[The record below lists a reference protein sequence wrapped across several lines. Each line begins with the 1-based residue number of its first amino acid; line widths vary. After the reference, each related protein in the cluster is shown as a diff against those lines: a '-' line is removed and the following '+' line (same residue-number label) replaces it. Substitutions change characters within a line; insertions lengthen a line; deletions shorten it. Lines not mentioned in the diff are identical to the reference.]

1 MGFPFVNNFVRIRKY
16 TGQTILSVCAII
28 QLGNMG
34 YAQNIQTATY
44 KNASLSVETR
54 VEDLLK
60 QMTLQEKIAQMSHIH
75 NEHFGNNKLVDFGK
89 FGPYSKMSFG
99 CAEALPY
106 TSVEYAKAI
115 YNLQKHMKENTRL
128 GIPVIPVI
136 EGLHG
141 VVQDGATIYPQSIG
155 LASTFNPEL
164 VFNMS
169 DNIGQ
174 LVSKMGV
181 KQVLSPVLDL
191 ARELR
196 WGRVEET
203 FGEDPFLVG
212 EMATAYVKGLRKH
225 NIICTPKHFV
235 GHGSPLGGL
244 NLASVEGGTRQLFNL
259 YLPPFEKVIKEAN
272 PLSIMNCYSSYD
284 GEPVAASRFML
295 TDLLRTQMGF
305 KGYVYS
311 DWGSIDMLNYFHKV
325 ADGKADAAKQAVM
338 AGIDLEAGGNS
349 FLLLEE
355 MVNNGSLEVKYIDE
369 AVRHILY
376 AKFVSGLFEDALP
389 DTNNIGQYVHTNE
402 SVLLAKKIADESA
415 VLLQNNNVLP
425 FDATKIKSL
434 AVIGPN
440 ADQVQFGDYTW
451 SRNNKD
457 GITPLKGIQVLA
469 GGNIK
474 INYALG
480 CDAVSQNKDGFK
492 AASDAAASS
501 DAVVVFVGSQSA
513 SLARDYKNATS
524 GEGFDLSNL
533 TLPGV
538 QEDLIKAL
546 KSTGKPLVVVLVT
559 GKPFAIPWIKEN
571 ADAIIT
577 QWYAGEQEGNAIAD
591 ILFGK
596 VNPSGKLPV
605 SFPQSVGHLPVYY
618 NHLASDKGFYKKNG
632 SLEKPGRDYVFSS
645 PNALWSF
652 GFGLSY
658 TTFKYSDYRVSK
670 DNYASTDT
678 IELKLNVAN
687 TGSIEGKEVVQLYI
701 NDVVSSIVLPVQ
713 QLKAFQKVSLK
724 PGETQEVTLRVP
736 VQELAFYNREYKK
749 VVEDGEF
756 ELRIG
761 TGADNILWKKVITV
775 GQKQVNNK
783 LTETSNIEE
792 NTTEK
797 VGKRILVS
805 GIVRDVQASFL
816 EGVKISIKNSK
827 NFVVSNYK
835 GEYAIKVKTGDIM
848 VFSVKGFSDKEVKV
862 TTNEVNVKME
872 FVNN

>member
-1 MGFPFVNNFVRIRKY
+1 MKNLLIKHLMRNSKHLTR
-16 TGQTILSVCAII
+16 TILAVFAMI
-28 QLGNMG
+28 QWANVS
-34 YAQNIQTATY
+34 YAQTPAY
-44 KNASLSVETR
+44 KNASLPIETR
-54 VEDLLK
+54 VEDLLGR
-60 QMTLQEKIAQMSHIH
+60 MSLQEKIAQMSHIH
-75 NEHFGNNKLVDFGK
+75 NEHFDKNKLVDFSK
-89 FGPYSKMSFG
+89 FGRFSKMSFG

-115 YNLQKHMKENTRL
+115 YNLQKQMKETRL

-141 VVQDGATIYPQSIG
+141 VVQDEATIYPQSIG
-155 LASTFNPEL
+155 LAATFNPEL
-164 VFNMS
+164 VFNMA
-169 DNIGQ
+169 DNMGQ
-174 LVSKMGV
+174 LVSRMGV

-203 FGEDPFLVG
+203 FGEDPYLVG

-225 NIICTPKHFV
+225 NIICTPKHFI

-295 TDLLRTQMGF
+295 TDLLRGQIGF

-325 ADGKADAAKQAVM
+325 ANGKADAGKQAVM
-338 AGIDLEAGGNS
+338 AGIDLEAGGDN
-349 FLLLEE
+349 FFELEE
-355 MVNNGSLEVKYIDE
+355 MENNGTLDVKYIDE

-376 AKFVSGLFEDALP
+376 AKFASGLFEEALP
-389 DTNNIGQYVHTNE
+389 DTSNIEQYVHTKE
-402 SVLLAKKIADESA
+402 SVTLEKKLADESA
-415 VLLQNNNVLP
+415 VLLKNNSVLP
-425 FDATKIKSL
+425 LDMNKIKSL

-457 GITPLKGIQVLA
+457 GVTPLKGIQDLA
-469 GGNIK
+469 GKKIK
-474 INYALG
+474 INFAQG
-480 CDAVSQNKDGFK
+480 CDLVSLNKDGFK
-492 AASDAAASS
+492 AATDASASS

-524 GEGFDLSNL
+524 GEGFDLSDL
-533 TLPGV
+533 KLPGV
-538 QEDLIKAL
+538 QEDLIKAV
-546 KSTGKPLVVVLVT
+546 KATGKPLVVVLVS

-618 NHLASDKGFYKKNG
+618 NHLASDKGFYKKSG
-632 SLEKPGRDYVFSS
+632 SLDKPGRDYVFSN

-652 GFGLSY
+652 GYGLSY
-658 TTFKYSDYRVSK
+658 TSFKYSDFKVSK
-670 DNYASTDT
+670 ENYASNDI
-678 IELKLNVAN
+678 IELKLNVTN
-687 TGSIEGKEVVQLYI
+687 TGNQEGKEVVQLYI
-701 NDVVSSIVLPVQ
+701 NDKVSSIALPEQ

-724 PGETQEVTLRVP
+724 PNETQEVTLRVP
-736 VQELAFYNREYKK
+736 VQELAFYNKDYKK

-761 TGADNILWKKVITV
+761 TGADNIQWKKTITL
-775 GQKQVNNK
+775 GQIQTINK
-783 LTETSNIEE
+783 VTETSKTLEINTVE
-792 NTTEK
+792 NA
-797 VGKRILVS
+797 GKPIVVS
-805 GIVRDVQASFL
+805 GIIRDVQASFL
-816 EGVKISIKNSK
+816 EGVKVSVKNSK
-827 NFVVSNYK
+827 TAVTSNAK
-835 GEYAIKVKTGDIM
+835 GVYTIKVKTGDVL
-848 VFSVKGFSDKEVKV
+848 VFSAKGFSNKEIKV
-862 TTNEVNVKME
+862 ITTEINVKME
-872 FVNN
+872 SGNN